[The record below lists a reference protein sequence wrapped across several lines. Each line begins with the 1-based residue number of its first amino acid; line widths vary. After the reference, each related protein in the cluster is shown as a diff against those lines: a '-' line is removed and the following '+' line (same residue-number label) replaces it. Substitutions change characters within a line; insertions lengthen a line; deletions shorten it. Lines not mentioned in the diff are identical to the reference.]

1 MRILCVVGLVSAGAL
16 VLAACASAR
25 RPGAETIAPSE
36 AAADRGGTSNPVD
49 EDDEGPAFENL
60 TPEQAATLSS
70 AETAARQLLQSPDF
84 KALVTS
90 IPASHERGTGWD
102 HRSDPSGHADD
113 DGATIFV
120 QVGAAF
126 PPAIRYQGYVAK
138 RSRAIAVDGFADV
151 VRINTVKMAGAGAFD
166 YVNTIWH
173 EVAHKADYFHHG
185 NRRRGNECTVPHML
199 GDDGG

>member
-90 IPASHERGTGWD
+90 IPASHERGTATPTMMGRRYLFRWAPRFRP
-102 HRSDPSGHADD
+102 RSG
-113 DGATIFV
+113 
-120 QVGAAF
+120 
-126 PPAIRYQGYVAK
+126 IR
-138 RSRAIAVDGFADV
+138 D
-151 VRINTVKMAGAGAFD
+151 T
-166 YVNTIWH
+166 
-173 EVAHKADYFHHG
+173 
-185 NRRRGNECTVPHML
+185 
-199 GDDGG
+199 